1 MAGGIHPTAIIDPSA
16 AIGADVEIS
25 PYVVIEGD
33 VVIGDRCRIGSHA
46 LIAAG
51 TRLGAGCRIFNGASV
66 GTIPQDLKF
75 EGEYST
81 LTIGDNTI
89 IREFCTINRGTKAAG
104 ATVIGKNCA
113 FLAYCHVAHDC
124 IIGDNVVVSNN
135 LAMGGHVVVGNNV
148 GIGGLVIIHQFCRIG
163 DCAFIAGG
171 VRILKD
177 VVPFAMCGGDPGDPR
192 IFGINTIGLERHGFD
207 TDRRMKLKRI
217 FRVLFRQELTVSDAL
232 DELPLTFPDDEDV
245 KKIIA
250 FIKTTQRGIIR
261 MPEGPTAPGE

>member
-1 MAGGIHPTAIIDPSA
+1 MTGSIHPTAIIA
-16 AIGADVEIS
+16 AGATIGAEADIG
-25 PYVVIEGD
+25 PYAVIEDD
-33 VVIGDRCRIGSHA
+33 VVIGERCRIGSHA

-51 TRLGAGCRIFNGASV
+51 TRLGTGCRIFNGASV
-66 GTIPQDLKF
+66 GTVPQDLKF

-89 IREFCTINRGTKAAG
+89 VREFCTINRGTKAAG

-113 FLAYCHVAHDC
+113 LLAYCHVAHDC
-124 IIGDNVVVSNN
+124 VIGDNVVVSNN

-163 DCAFIAGG
+163 DNAFIAGG

-207 TDRRMKLKRI
+207 TDRRMKLKRA
-217 FRVLFRQELTVSDAL
+217 FRVLFRQGLTVADAL
-232 DELPLTFPDDEDV
+232 DELPLAFPGDSD
-245 KKIIA
+245 IQQLIA

-261 MPEGPTAPGE
+261 MPEGPSAQGE